1 MHDPSA
7 VAQASRGDQLNDPNE
22 HVSRTALDVTLAYH
36 QRSKHLP
43 FRFAASLGYMD
54 WETQPD
60 PFRRFEGAPTFPLE
74 LEPVGAEPSYD
85 TALVLGDVDP
95 TPLNKATVSRLFH
108 DALALSAWKEIPGTR
123 WSLRVNPSSGNLH
136 PTEGYLISG
145 PIAGLHDRPGVYHYA
160 PFVHALEQRAEL
172 SQETWALLAAQL
184 PDHSLLVGLSSI
196 YWRESWKY
204 GERAFRYC
212 HHDAGHAI
220 ACIAIAAAGL
230 GWEARLLPGVVDEQL
245 DLLLGVHLQSGIE
258 AEHADCLLVVHPQRS
273 QLGSEVPDKFQ
284 LEDRVVA
291 QLRSAHWFDQPNTLS
306 GDHHGWPVIDEVA
319 TATRKL
325 AAPGD
330 DLWSSPPSRND
341 DLELGSSRLS
351 LRRVIHQ
358 RRSAVALDG
367 HTSITR
373 RTFYRILMQVM
384 PGSRQVPFTTLPWSP
399 RVDLLLF
406 VHRVETLP
414 PGLYVLLR
422 DPARREVLERS
433 MEPGFLWRRPEGCPT
448 SLPLFLLIEGDAR
461 RAAQQTSCDQAI
473 AADGA
478 FAVAMLAEFRET
490 LDGFGPWFYRCLY
503 WETGVVGQVLYLE
516 AEVSGIRGTG
526 IGCFFDDL
534 THRVFGIEGDRFQVL
549 YHFTM
554 GGAVDDPR
562 LRTNPPYEHLRRR
575 DGGPKAEQG
584 DSSTVLELLELSR
597 RPYDEQPGMVHYA
610 GKRPDW
616 ARDHPGCSMSTP
628 MHALGQREHVREHV
642 DPPLVPERVV
652 SGNQMIP

>member
-1 MHDPSA
+1 
-7 VAQASRGDQLNDPNE
+7 
-22 HVSRTALDVTLAYH
+22 VSRTALDVTLAYH

-43 FRFAASLGYMD
+43 FRFAVSLGYMD

-60 PFRRFEGAPTFPLE
+60 PFRRFEGAPTLPLE
-74 LEPVGAEPSYD
+74 LEPVGAEPGYE

-95 TPLNKATVSRLFH
+95 APLSKATVSRLFH

-172 SQETWALLAAQL
+172 SRETWALLAAQL

-212 HHDAGHAI
+212 HHDVGHAI

-258 AEHADCLLVVHPQRS
+258 AEHADCLLVVHPQ
-273 QLGSEVPDKFQ
+273 LGSEGPEKFQ
-284 LEDRVVA
+284 LEERVIA
-291 QLRSAHWFDQPNTLS
+291 QLRGAHWLDQPNTLS

-325 AAPGD
+325 APPGG

-341 DLELGSSRLS
+341 DLEVGSSRLS

-367 HTSITR
+367 RTGITR
-373 RTFYRILMQVM
+373 RTFYRILMKVM
-384 PGSRQVPFTTLPWSP
+384 PGSRQVPFTTLPWRP

-422 DPARREVLERS
+422 DPARREILQRS
-433 MEPGFLWRRPEGCPT
+433 MEPAFLWRRPEGCPK

-516 AEVSGIRGTG
+516 AEASGIRGTG

-534 THRVFGIEGDRFQVL
+534 THQVFGIEGDRFQVL

-562 LRTNPPYEHLRRR
+562 LRTSPPYEHLRRR
-575 DGGPKAEQG
+575 DGGPKAEQRNP
-584 DSSTVLELLELSR
+584 STVLESLELSR
-597 RPYDEQPGMVHYA
+597 RPYDKQPGMVHS
-610 GKRPDW
+610 
-616 ARDHPGCSMSTP
+616 CSS
-628 MHALGQREHVREHV
+628 
-642 DPPLVPERVV
+642 
-652 SGNQMIP
+652 